1 MVSFVGFA
9 QQKTEP
15 GDLTRKEVVPDNE
28 FNLWGGVMGRGREAP
43 NHMEK
48 GDEACQVGLGKRV
61 LSGLIKILFSKY
73 TLFDGWMLFG

>member
-28 FNLWGGVMGRGREAP
+28 FNLWGGVMGRGRGGGHLITWKRGTRRARW
-43 NHMEK
+43 
-48 GDEACQVGLGKRV
+48 GGGKEC
-61 LSGLIKILFSKY
+61 
-73 TLFDGWMLFG
+73 